1 LAAEEL
7 KERNGGEVKYILL
20 NLTPVSHIDTTALHV
35 LEDMYMTKKRL
46 GVQLCFCNPEIVIME
61 NMVKSGLAEVVRPQ
75 HIFSAV
81 IDAVHWCLQ
90 DMDDIASIGL
100 HGLTTD
106 TPQDKESEMT
116 DDIKIPMSEVALLSE
131 KD

>member
-1 LAAEEL
+1 
-7 KERNGGEVKYILL
+7 
-20 NLTPVSHIDTTALHV
+20 
-35 LEDMYMTKKRL
+35 
-46 GVQLCFCNPEIVIME
+46 
-61 NMVKSGLAEVVRPQ
+61 VKSGLAEVVGPQ

-106 TPQDKESEMT
+106 TPQDKESELT
-116 DDIKIPMSEVALLSE
+116 DDIEIPMSEAALPIE